1 MTEKALSAGIF
12 TLGCKVNQ
20 YESEAIAE
28 ELTRRGFSVFFDRE
42 GCDVS
47 VVNTC
52 TVTAESDRKCRQ
64 LIRRLI
70 KAAPDSYVIVTGCLA
85 QTAPDSLTKIDGVS
99 FVCGN
104 SKKMAAADAAERYA
118 RGLNADTSVT
128 EVDDIMSAPFEPM
141 TITKFERT
149 RAYVKIED
157 GCENRCSYCIIPSA
171 RGRVR
176 SKPPAEVIDEVKKLI
191 DGGCREIVLTGIETA
206 SYGRDL
212 EGCDLADLLRM
223 VDSLGC
229 NRIRLG
235 SLDPSL
241 IKDKFVARI
250 AQLSSLTPHFHL
262 SLQSGSDRILARM
275 RRKYNSKMAMDC
287 IDRLRDA
294 LPGVMFTTDVI
305 VGFPGETEED
315 HAATAEFLR
324 RARFLSAHIFQYSPR
339 KGTEAAEMSDQI
351 PSDVKS
357 RRSAELIAL
366 QNGIRRE
373 ILEEQATIGAEHQVL
388 FETYSKGLAVGHTT
402 SFIEVAVKSPVP
414 LHSEIRRVRIVG
426 VENDGKSMRCIGTV
440 L

>member
-28 ELTRRGFSVFFDRE
+28 ELTRRGFSVFFDRA

-64 LIRRLI
+64 LIRRLV
-70 KAAPDSYVIVTGCLA
+70 KASPDSYVIVTGCLA
-85 QTAPDSLTKIDGVS
+85 QTAPDSLMKIEGVD

-118 RGLNADTSVT
+118 KGLHANSAAV

-176 SKPPAEVIDEVKKLI
+176 SKPPAEVIEEVKKLI

-206 SYGRDL
+206 SYGRDI
-212 EGCDLADLLRM
+212 EGCDLADLLEA
-223 VDSLGC
+223 VDRLGC
-229 NRIRLG
+229 GRIRLG

-241 IKDKFVARI
+241 IKDRFVSRI
-250 AQLSSLTPHFHL
+250 AALESLTPHFHL
-262 SLQSGSDRILARM
+262 SLQSGSDRVLARM

-287 IDRLRDA
+287 IQRLRAA

-315 HAATAEFLR
+315 HAATADFLR

-339 KGTEAAEMSDQI
+339 KGTEAAEMADQI
-351 PSDVKS
+351 PPDVKS

-373 ILEEQATIGAEHQVL
+373 ILEEQVAIGAEHDVL
-388 FETYSKGLAVGHTT
+388 FETYSGGYAVGHTP
-402 SFIEVAVKSPVP
+402 SFIEVAVKTSSP
-414 LHSEIRRVRIVG
+414 LHSEIRKVRIIG
-426 VENDGKSMRCIGTV
+426 VKSEGKSLSCIGT
-440 L
+440 LI